1 MVGRRPELPP
11 ERSCTYVCMSIVR
24 MSGCVCE
31 CVQVCGGGVDCNK
44 MTISTM
50 IHSQTQSLRHGFQAP
65 SPSQYHMIT
74 KNSTTETLQHSQFSL
89 HLYPPTHL
97 FQANVLPRLA
107 TQDGAHKVAQL
118 ACRYKQQEQKFNY
131 TFVHYICAL
140 YMCKRPY
147 IYMYACDH
155 VTAY

>member
-1 MVGRRPELPP
+1 MPP

-24 MSGCVCE
+24 MSGCVCVNVCK
-31 CVQVCGGGVDCNK
+31 CVEGVWK
-44 MTISTM
+44 ITISTM

-65 SPSQYHMIT
+65 SPSQYYMIT

-97 FQANVLPRLA
+97 FQANVLSGLA

-131 TFVHYICAL
+131 TFVHYICANHH
-140 YMCKRPY
+140 
-147 IYMYACDH
+147 IYTCTP
-155 VTAY
+155 VITLLSIK